1 MGKHDDDKDGSRQ
14 DPDPSKWEKP
24 KDDGGGR
31 HEKDDPDKNNPK
43 N

>member
-1 MGKHDDDKDGSRQ
+1 MGKHDDDKDGSRK

-31 HEKDDPDKNNPK
+31 HGKDPHKDDPKK
-43 N
+43 